1 MKVFEYS
8 HLLSLLLI
16 TSTSCSG
23 IDGIGG
29 IGGDTSPPSAVE
41 TSATLLTRVPLGGH
55 HAVEFYAFEDHSVAL
70 REVGS
75 FGDIERRV
83 DIPALAGKSL
93 SEMYRALA
101 RDETAPVPLPLA
113 LAEAQTGGTP
123 ASERTALPL
132 LDGPAVSA
140 VGSTREATGL
150 TGLTGERR
158 PTPPAQDPAASLLA
172 VDAVDAVA
180 ALAAIDPGTDATWW
194 SQNFCGTS
202 DVDGVWCPAN
212 IGGATS
218 SWRPTLYYE
227 STGMSASST
236 ATATYYVDEWQ
247 NGAWVRI
254 VSSTLPARTWEKWW
268 FQRTG
273 WWRSGVSGALVHFA
287 ERFRDATPGF
297 TAIPDHPFDRSYE
310 AANDMQGVT
319 HDATSWYFTN
329 AKVALG
335 NPQSHIWKYP
345 VTTDVNNEPSPY
357 YSNPWQG
364 TYNHFGDI
372 VQVNGAIYVALESSG
387 GSASRA
393 AIGAFNSQLQYYGY
407 GVLPQSPSTAPAGSD
422 QGGSCPWVAYN
433 PRDGLFYTS
442 SFNPSYLNK
451 YSIGI
456 YSTAPRV
463 RVTYQGTVKLYD
475 AAGAALTLQRIQGGK
490 FSASGKLYLA
500 QDVQGGGIV
509 VVDVYNGRLQTRI
522 PVQFDP
528 AGEDEELEGLDI
540 WDLEDG
546 RAPGIRGHIHV
557 ILVQNDILS
566 NDNFY
571 FKHFRVS
578 DFLKL

>member
-1 MKVFEYS
+1 LRARHRLALASEVIVKIVDCA
-8 HLLSLLLI
+8 HLFPLLLL
-16 TSTSCSG
+16 TTSCSG
-23 IDGIGG
+23 IDSGT
-29 IGGDTSPPSAVE
+29 GGDTSPESAVE
-41 TSATLLTRVPLGGH
+41 TSATLLARVPLGGH
-55 HAVEFYAFEDHSVAL
+55 HAVEFYALEDRGVAL
-70 REVGS
+70 REVGHLD
-75 FGDIERRV
+75 DIEERA
-83 DIPALAGKSL
+83 DIPSLAGKSL
-93 SEMYRALA
+93 SDMYRALVQ
-101 RDETAPVPLPLA
+101 DETAPVPLPLVA
-113 LAEAQTGGTP
+113 AEAQARDALAAGRM
-123 ASERTALPL
+123 ASPPL
-132 LDGPAVSA
+132 AGPAVNA
-140 VGSTREATGL
+140 LGATREAAGL
-150 TGLTGERR
+150 PGLADRR
-158 PTPPAQDPAASLLA
+158 PAGGTVSALL
-172 VDAVDAVA
+172 
-180 ALAAIDPGTDATWW
+180 AIDPGTDASWW

-202 DVDGVWCPAN
+202 DVDGVWCPTN

-218 SWRPTLYYE
+218 GWRPTLYYE
-227 STGMSASST
+227 STGMSASAT

-254 VSSTLPARTWEKWW
+254 VTSTLAARSWEKWW

-287 ERFRDATPGF
+287 ERFRNATPSF
-297 TAIPDHPFDRSYE
+297 TAISDHPFDRSYE

-319 HDATSWYFTN
+319 HDAGNWYFTN

-345 VTTDVNNEPSPY
+345 VTTDVNNVPSPY

-372 VQVNGAIYVALESSG
+372 VHVNGVVYVALESSG

-407 GVLPQSPSTAPAGSD
+407 GVLPVNPSTAPAGSD
-422 QGGSCPWVAYN
+422 PGGSCPWVAYN
-433 PRDGLFYTS
+433 PRDGLFYS
-442 SFNPSYLNK
+442 SAFNPSYLNK
-451 YSIGI
+451 YSITI
-456 YSTAPRV
+456 HNDAPRV
-463 RVTYQGTVKLYD
+463 RVTYRGSVRLYD
-475 AAGAALTLQRIQGGK
+475 AAGSPLSLQRIQGGK

-528 AGEDEELEGLDI
+528 AGENEELEGLDI

-546 RAPGIRGHIHV
+546 RAPGIRGHVHV
-557 ILVQNDILS
+557 ILVQNDTFS

>member
-1 MKVFEYS
+1 MSPVTLEDTVKVFEYS

-16 TSTSCSG
+16 TTTSCSG
-23 IDGIGG
+23 PGSDT
-29 IGGDTSPPSAVE
+29 GGDTSSPSAVE

-55 HAVEFYAFEDHSVAL
+55 HAVEFYALEEHSVAL
-70 REVGS
+70 REVGDL
-75 FGDIERRV
+75 GDIEQRV
-83 DIPALAGKSL
+83 DLPALAGKSL
-93 SEMYRALA
+93 SEMYRALVQ
-101 RDETAPVPLPLA
+101 DDTAPVPLSLA
-113 LAEAQTGGTP
+113 LAEAQAKDAP
-123 ASERTALPL
+123 AAERATSPL
-132 LDGPAVSA
+132 LDGDGPAVSA
-140 VGSTREATGL
+140 VGSTREATG
-150 TGLTGERR
+150 TPGLDERR
-158 PTPPAQDPAASLLA
+158 PAPPTQDTAPSLL
-172 VDAVDAVA
+172 
-180 ALAAIDPGTDATWW
+180 AIDPGTDASWW

-202 DVDGVWCPAN
+202 DVDGVWCPTN

-218 SWRPTLYYE
+218 GWRPTLYYE
-227 STGMSASST
+227 STGMSASAT

-254 VSSTLPARTWEKWW
+254 VTSTLQARTWEKWW

-287 ERFRDATPGF
+287 ERFRNATPGF
-297 TAIPDHPFDRSYE
+297 TAISDHPFDRSYE

-345 VTTDVNNEPSPY
+345 VTTDVNNDPSPY

-372 VQVNGAIYVALESSG
+372 VHASGVIYVALESSG

-407 GVLPQSPSTAPAGSD
+407 GVLPQNPSTVPAGSD

-433 PRDGLFYTS
+433 PRDGLFYSS

-463 RVTYQGTVKLYD
+463 RVTYQGSVKLYD

-528 AGEDEELEGLDI
+528 AGENEELEGLDI

-546 RAPGIRGHIHV
+546 RAPGIRGHVHV
-557 ILVQNDILS
+557 ILVQNDTFS

>member
-1 MKVFEYS
+1 MKRS
-8 HLLSLLLI
+8 SWPHLLPLLLL
-16 TSTSCSG
+16 TTSCSG
-23 IDGIGG
+23 ID
-29 IGGDTSPPSAVE
+29 DASSPSTVA
-41 TSATLLTRVPLGGH
+41 TSATLLARVPLGGH
-55 HAVEFYAFEDHSVAL
+55 HAVEFYALADHSVAL
-70 REVGS
+70 REVGDLA
-75 FGDIERRV
+75 DIDQRV
-83 DIPALAGKSL
+83 DPRELAGKSL
-93 SEMYRALA
+93 SDMYRALVQ
-101 RDETAPVPLPLA
+101 DETAQVPLPLVA
-113 LAEAQTGGTP
+113 AEAQLKDVAA
-123 ASERTALPL
+123 ASAP
-132 LDGPAVSA
+132 
-140 VGSTREATGL
+140 GL
-150 TGLTGERR
+150 AERR
-158 PTPPAQDPAASLLA
+158 PALPANDTTTSL
-172 VDAVDAVA
+172 
-180 ALAAIDPGTDATWW
+180 LAAIDAIDPGADASWW

-202 DVDGVWCPAN
+202 DVDGVWCPTN

-218 SWRPTLYYE
+218 GWRPTLYYE
-227 STGMSASST
+227 STGMSASAT

-254 VSSTLPARTWEKWW
+254 VTSTLQARSWEKWW

-287 ERFRDATPGF
+287 ERFRNATPSF
-297 TAIPDHPFDRSYE
+297 AAISDHPFDRSYE

-319 HDATSWYFTN
+319 HDTSNWYFTN

-345 VTTDVNNEPSPY
+345 VTTDVNNDPSPY

-372 VQVNGAIYVALESSG
+372 VHVNGVVYVALESSG

-407 GVLPQSPSTAPAGSD
+407 GVLPQNPSTAPAGSD

-433 PRDGLFYTS
+433 PRDGLFYSS

-475 AAGAALTLQRIQGGK
+475 AAGSALTLQRIQGGK

-528 AGEDEELEGLDI
+528 AGENEELEGLDL

-546 RAPGIRGHIHV
+546 RAPGILGHIHV
-557 ILVQNDILS
+557 ILVQNDTFS